1 MLKPAL
7 ALAAVLVTSALVS
20 PTVSQAAT
28 TNSFRVSYT
37 DLNLA
42 TRVGQNS
49 LQRRIAYGAR
59 VVCEIED
66 SREMALVAATNAC
79 RTDAVEG
86 ARPAYEAAVARARR
100 GTVEVLGAAGI
111 IVIAP

>member
-7 ALAAVLVTSALVS
+7 VLAAVLVTSALVS

-28 TNSFRVSYT
+28 ANSYRVTYA

-42 TRVGQNS
+42 TRVGQTS
-49 LQRRIAYGAR
+49 LERRIAYGAR

-66 SREMALVAATNAC
+66 SREMALAAATNAC
-79 RTDAVEG
+79 RGDAIEG
-86 ARPAYEAAVARARR
+86 ARPAYEAAIARARR

-111 IVIAP
+111 IVTAR

>member
-7 ALAAVLVTSALVS
+7 ALAAILVASALVS

-28 TNSFRVSYT
+28 TNSVHVSYA

-42 TRVGQNS
+42 SAMGRDR
-49 LQRRIAYGAR
+49 LQHRIAYGAK

-66 SREMALVAATNAC
+66 SRELALASATNAC
-79 RTDAVEG
+79 RGDAVEG

-111 IVIAP
+111 IVSAR

>member
-28 TNSFRVSYT
+28 TNSYRVTYA

-42 TRVGQNS
+42 TQVGRTS
-49 LQRRIAYGAR
+49 LERRITYGAE

-66 SREMALVAATNAC
+66 SREMALAAATNAC
-79 RTDAVEG
+79 RSDAFDS

-111 IVIAP
+111 VVTAR